1 MSRVN
6 SPVGVKPWEANGDL
20 ATRGN
25 DWMLDRPIE
34 TADHAEVASIAQKAW
49 ERQRVGLMERSPFLA
64 KRMSDAGIDL
74 SRLDLRNLHNAPF
87 CSKTDLRD
95 AQESH
100 PPFGDH
106 LAVSAEDIKLV
117 YQTSGT
123 SGKPCL
129 LALTKRDMETWW
141 SIGTRTYRAA
151 GILPHNTVLVSF
163 GAGPFVAGHTHGSID
178 RNGAGRVPVPPGD
191 TERVVA
197 AAEAGLF
204 DTMLGTPSFA
214 LHLASTFASR
224 GIEPRDLGIT
234 HVITGGEPGGGLPA
248 VRTRIEEAFGCDVTE
263 AMGLGDVS
271 PSLFGEC
278 MAKGGMHFCG
288 QGLVWPELI
297 DLDKGSPIEI
307 EAGAVGE
314 LVYTALEREA
324 MPLVRFRSGDIVEIQ
339 GTTCECGRTG
349 FRMRCVAR
357 VDDMIIVRGV
367 NVYPSAVVGIVAE
380 FKPHVT
386 GRARLVVTGES
397 VAIDPPVLVEVEVPS
412 GNSPPEAVAEAIAKT
427 IRERLIFRARVVFI
441 TDGDFGDAGYKTK
454 LLIRK

>member
-1 MSRVN
+1 MLISEVFHA
-6 SPVGVKPWEANGDL
+6 PQGEGVHSGEPSL
-20 ATRGN
+20 FVR
-25 DWMLDRPIE
+25 
-34 TADHAEVASIAQKAW
+34 
-49 ERQRVGLMERSPFLA
+49 
-64 KRMSDAGIDL
+64 
-74 SRLDLRNLHNAPF
+74 
-87 CSKTDLRD
+87 
-95 AQESH
+95 
-100 PPFGDH
+100 
-106 LAVSAEDIKLV
+106 
-117 YQTSGT
+117 TSGCNLRCTWCDTPYT
-123 SGKPCL
+123 SWQPEGTARDILSL
-129 LALTKRDMETWW
+129 LDET
-141 SIGTRTYRAA
+141 
-151 GILPHNTVLVSF
+151 
-163 GAGPFVAGHTHGSID
+163 D
-178 RNGAGRVPVPPGD
+178 RWPQVR
-191 TERVVA
+191 
-197 AAEAGLF
+197 
-204 DTMLGTPSFA
+204 
-214 LHLASTFASR
+214 H
-224 GIEPRDLGIT
+224 I
-234 HVITGGEPGGGLPA
+234 VITGGEPGGGLPA